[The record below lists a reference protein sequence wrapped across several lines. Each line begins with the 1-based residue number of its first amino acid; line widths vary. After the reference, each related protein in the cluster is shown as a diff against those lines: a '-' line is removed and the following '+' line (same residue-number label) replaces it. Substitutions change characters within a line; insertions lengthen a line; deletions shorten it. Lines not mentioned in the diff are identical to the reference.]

1 MITINNTQAGIP
13 GGFEIVVILLII
25 LLLYGGKKLPELARG
40 LGEGIKEFK
49 KASNDVKEDIKK
61 EIDISESNDETPT
74 QEQ

>member
-40 LGEGIKEFK
+40 LGKGLREFK
-49 KASNDVKEDIKK
+49 NAKRDIEKEVNNAVDDVEDSSNK
-61 EIDISESNDETPT
+61 
-74 QEQ
+74 